1 MQGQCGGNMEFIPSS
16 IACRISDFGRALP
29 NQTNA
34 RRSGEI
40 AFASNADLNLWWCDV
55 RYVPLADKMKEAAY
69 RGDL

>member
-1 MQGQCGGNMEFIPSS
+1 MEFIPIS
-16 IACRISDFGRALP
+16 IVCCISDFGRALP